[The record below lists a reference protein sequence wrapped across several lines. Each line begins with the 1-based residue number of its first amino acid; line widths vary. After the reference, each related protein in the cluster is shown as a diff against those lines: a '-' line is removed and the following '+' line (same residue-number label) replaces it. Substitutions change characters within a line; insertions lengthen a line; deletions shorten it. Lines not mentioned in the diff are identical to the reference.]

1 MSLVRRIMFNLLV
14 VEQETLLA
22 TQMKQQ
28 RAKKKRKAPT
38 CKTCGLPRRGHKKTA
53 CRNQNNNE

>member
-1 MSLVRRIMFNLLV
+1 MFNLLV
-14 VEQETLLA
+14 VEQEKLLA